1 MSFVTKLKCA
11 KCGEEHRPEEKVL
24 LCSKADDG
32 RLDIFYDYEKMA
44 KAITKDKLETRKGFW
59 KYFELLPIDDRKN
72 IITLGE
78 GNTPLLKTQKLGKRL
93 GLTSLYIKDETR
105 NPTAS
110 FKDRPMVVGISKA
123 VEFGAKV
130 IVCASSGNAAAAASA
145 YSAKAGLKCFTF
157 VPEHASVGKIAQLIL
172 YGSHVLRFK
181 RINLDEDPTVKMLKL
196 VYEKYG
202 WYTCP
207 SFGPFNPYQAEG
219 PKTMAYEIVEQLG
232 WKSPDWVFIPVGGG
246 GLLAG
251 NWKGF
256 KEFHGLGFVSNLP
269 KIAAIQADG
278 CAPLVRA
285 FKQNKEPFSIETWSN
300 PSTVATGL
308 ADPLPWDGDA
318 ALMAIRESGGNA
330 ESVSDPEIL
339 AAQKLLA
346 QSEGIFAE
354 PSGVTSLAGLI
365 RAVEN
370 GMVDKGETVVV
381 EVTGSGLK
389 DPSVVL
395 KELKEPL
402 LIEPDTE
409 SFDNVLKKLNW

>member
-11 KCGEEHRPEEKVL
+11 KCGEEHNAEEKVL
-24 LCSKADDG
+24 LCSKADNG
-32 RLDIFYDYEKMA
+32 RLDVYYDYEKIA
-44 KAITKDKLETRKGFW
+44 KAITRDNIEARRGFW
-59 KYFELLPIDDRKN
+59 KYFELLPIDDKKN
-72 IITLGE
+72 IISLGE
-78 GNTPLLKTQKLGKRL
+78 GNTPLLKSPKLGEKL
-93 GLTSLYIKDETR
+93 GLSSLYIKDETR

-110 FKDRPMVVGISKA
+110 FKDRPMAVGISKA

-130 IVCASSGNAAAAASA
+130 VVCASSGNAAAAASA

-172 YGSHVLRFK
+172 YGASVFRFK
-181 RINLDEDPTVKMLKL
+181 RVKEDEDPTVKMLRL

-202 WYTCP
+202 WYPCP

-246 GLLAG
+246 GLLAA

-256 KEFHGLGFVSNLP
+256 KEFHDLGFVPNLP
-269 KIAAIQADG
+269 KIAAVQADG
-278 CAPLVRA
+278 CAPVIRA
-285 FKQNKEPFSIETWSN
+285 FKQNKRPFDIDTWIDPN
-300 PSTVATGL
+300 TIATGL

-318 ALMAIRESGGNA
+318 ALSSIRESGGTA
-330 ESVSDPEIL
+330 GSVSDPEIL
-339 AAQKLLA
+339 TAQKLLA
-346 QSEGIFAE
+346 QCEGIFAE

-365 RAVEN
+365 RAVES
-370 GMVDKGETVVV
+370 GVVDRSETVVV
-381 EVTGSGLK
+381 EITGSGLK

-395 KELKEPL
+395 KEFKDPP
-402 LIEPDTE
+402 LIEPDIE
-409 SFDNVLKKLNW
+409 AFDKILKS